1 MSMNFAQARD
11 NMVDGQI
18 RTSDVTDSALI
29 AAMRAVPR
37 ELFVPEALRPVAYQG
52 ESIEVAPGRRLLD
65 PRVFAKLAQLAEIK
79 AGDRVLDLGAA
90 TGYSTA
96 VFARLAATV
105 VAVDPDA
112 ALTER
117 ARALLAELNVA
128 NATTLTG
135 ALPDGAAAQGPFD
148 VIFINGAVDEP
159 GERLMSQLATGGRLV
174 AVVTDRGVGKAHVFL
189 KSAASISGRVAFD
202 AAISQ
207 APGFQRAPAFTF

>member
-52 ESIEVAPGRRLLD
+52 ESLEVAPGRRLLD

-96 VFARLAATV
+96 DDGAV
-105 VAVDPDA
+105 VAADPDA

-159 GERLMSQLATGGRLV
+159 GERLISQLATGGRLV
-174 AVVTDRGVGKAHVFL
+174 AVVGR
-189 KSAASISGRVAFD
+189 AATLR
-202 AAISQ
+202 
-207 APGFQRAPAFTF
+207 